1 MQPSSPPDRKF
12 TDGLNPE
19 QAQAVVYPSSC
30 LAVVAGAGSGKTS
43 VLTRRIAWLVK
54 ECGLLPESIMAVTFT
69 NKAASE
75 MRKRLEGLGIHGLS
89 RMWLGTFHGLGARF
103 LREYAEQSGLRPRFN
118 ILDASDSE
126 RLFKTLAATHGWVD
140 KGLEVKEAVAWIAAR
155 KDDGKGPEDIVAKD
169 AKEALYLSAYR
180 IYQEECDRKGVVDFG
195 ELLLRPRKV
204 LSANAALRDL
214 FRSKFSHI
222 LVDEFQDTNEVQY
235 EFVDLLS
242 ERGRCADVTVV
253 GDMDQSIYSWR
264 GAKMANLPR
273 FVNEYGAKIVK
284 LERNYR
290 STGHILAAANA
301 VVENNRQRIP
311 KKLWTEQP
319 AGHAIRF
326 SIFED
331 GRGEAEWIAK
341 SMSASHGAKS
351 GASWSDFAVLYRVGA
366 LSRQLEDA
374 LIRHRIPYKVH
385 GGLRFFDR
393 MEIKDALSHLRM
405 LADTTDENTLER
417 ALSSPPRGIGPAVLD
432 PARSRAMKERKTLH
446 DVLSLEAP
454 SWSSRPARA
463 WDEWEQSRQVAA
475 QLGSLEEMVRWAV
488 EGTGLMERALRQDAK
503 DQTDRAANLAE
514 LVSVAAEFDKSEH
527 ALDPQDR
534 LVAFLDSAVL
544 APEVEA
550 ATQDVVKL
558 MTIHAAKGL
567 EFPCVFLVGCDE
579 GLFPSMM
586 ASEPE
591 KMEEERR
598 LAYVA
603 ITRAER
609 RLCMSSAQARMIYG
623 KTQPMLP
630 SRFMRE
636 IPESHV
642 EWDANSVSR
651 HLRGK
656 LLGITSPIGSF
667 SSSSVNR
674 NQSHR
679 PSGSVSG
686 VQGAGSWRS
695 GDRVEHRVFGRGEII
710 RLIAA
715 TPEPKLVVR
724 FGSSEKTLLPSI
736 AKLRKV

>member
-311 KKLWTEQP
+311 KEALDRAACWSCHPVLHFLKMAVEKLNGLPNPCQP
-319 AGHAIRF
+319 VMAQ
-326 SIFED
+326 
-331 GRGEAEWIAK
+331 
-341 SMSASHGAKS
+341 KS
-351 GASWSDFAVLYRVGA
+351 GASWSDFCSA
-366 LSRQLEDA
+366 LSCRRTLPSVWRMHSFAIVFRTRCMADYA
-374 LIRHRIPYKVH
+374 SLIVWKSRMPCLICGCWPIQRTKIHWNVPCLRRRA
-385 GGLRFFDR
+385 GL
-393 MEIKDALSHLRM
+393 
-405 LADTTDENTLER
+405 
-417 ALSSPPRGIGPAVLD
+417 VL
-432 PARSRAMKERKTLH
+432 
-446 DVLSLEAP
+446 P
-454 SWSSRPARA
+454 SWI
-463 WDEWEQSRQVAA
+463 
-475 QLGSLEEMVRWAV
+475 
-488 EGTGLMERALRQDAK
+488 
-503 DQTDRAANLAE
+503 
-514 LVSVAAEFDKSEH
+514 
-527 ALDPQDR
+527 R
-534 LVAFLDSAVL
+534 LVR
-544 APEVEA
+544 AP
-550 ATQDVVKL
+550 
-558 MTIHAAKGL
+558 
-567 EFPCVFLVGCDE
+567 
-579 GLFPSMM
+579 
-586 ASEPE
+586 
-591 KMEEERR
+591 
-598 LAYVA
+598 
-603 ITRAER
+603 
-609 RLCMSSAQARMIYG
+609 
-623 KTQPMLP
+623 
-630 SRFMRE
+630 
-636 IPESHV
+636 
-642 EWDANSVSR
+642 
-651 HLRGK
+651 
-656 LLGITSPIGSF
+656 
-667 SSSSVNR
+667 
-674 NQSHR
+674 
-679 PSGSVSG
+679 
-686 VQGAGSWRS
+686 
-695 GDRVEHRVFGRGEII
+695 
-710 RLIAA
+710 
-715 TPEPKLVVR
+715 
-724 FGSSEKTLLPSI
+724 
-736 AKLRKV
+736 